1 MQLQLN
7 KPELEKFID
16 AKVKSGDFPS
26 PAAVVE
32 DAVARMMMD
41 EQSLSREDIAA
52 INRAEEEM
60 DQGRFVDFDVFA
72 AEMRKKFSR
81 P

>member
-1 MQLQLN
+1 MQLRLD

-16 AKVKSGDFPS
+16 AKVKSGDFSS

-41 EQSLSREDIAA
+41 ERMLSEEDVAA
-52 INRAEEEM
+52 INRAEKEM
-60 DQGRFVDFDVFA
+60 DEGRFVDFDVFA
-72 AEMRKKFSR
+72 AEMRKKFGQ